1 MKRNNYNYENFH
13 YTSDSCLILMSEVRY
28 KKNDFGEMVLV
39 PEETKEEVVSPTF
52 YTNYITAIP
61 FFDND
66 FFALM
71 LLVKLNGIEHRQEL
85 CLL

>member
-1 MKRNNYNYENFH
+1 MKCNNYDYENFY

-52 YTNYITAIP
+52 YTNYI
-61 FFDND
+61 
-66 FFALM
+66 L
-71 LLVKLNGIEHRQEL
+71 
-85 CLL
+85 